1 MQAKARIWGTLFCAR
16 LVGSFYSTPTFPEP
30 PTKLPEP
37 TKRASPALL
46 RRSWS
51 DWTPGH
57 TLCIYARRDGRS
69 TRRQYRSA
77 PGNLSALTTRLRLFL
92 RQSILQRATRRAL
105 TQMHSRTLRQPVSHS
120 RMPPSSTPEN
130 GSPRHRLNRVLDL
143 CIKRR

>member
-37 TKRASPALL
+37 TKRASPASL

-77 PGNLSALTTRLRLFL
+77 PGNLSVLTTRLRLFL
-92 RQSILQRATRRAL
+92 RQSLLQRATPPSL
-105 TQMHSRTLRQPVSHS
+105 TPIHSRTFRQPLCQSPMS
-120 RMPPSSTPEN
+120 PPSTLEN
-130 GSPRHRLNRVLDL
+130 HSPRRRL
-143 CIKRR
+143 